1 MAAGQYVA
9 RNVDNTP
16 KVPQP
21 HDVEI
26 TDAFGNIFDNFNQ
39 YGTSAREVR
48 FYTAEN
54 TLKNPQPAY
63 QNGNYVQRGVD
74 NQPVTPPFEPDAAQW
89 IARGV
94 DNVERTPQKYE
105 KSPLWPDG
113 PPDWYGTSTAISVPI
128 EVEQG
133 EAYIVDEA
141 DVKTIMTA
149 GLQGNEEEPL

>member
-9 RNVDNTP
+9 RDVENNPV
-16 KVPQP
+16 VPQP
-21 HDVEI
+21 PDVEI

-48 FYTAEN
+48 FYLADN
-54 TLKNPQPAY
+54 TLRSPQPAY
-63 QNGNYVQRGVD
+63 QNGNYVQTGAD
-74 NQPVTPPFEPDAAQW
+74 NQAVTPPFEPDAAQW

-94 DNVERTPQKYE
+94 DNVVRTPQAYV

-113 PPDWYGTSTAISVPI
+113 AYGKPVVYSTAISVPI

-141 DVKTIMTA
+141 DVKTIMTM
-149 GLQGNEEEPL
+149 GELGSE